1 LSQVHCPCEFNQFT
15 GVFYIQRR
23 FKKEGHVIEAS
34 KDFKSVGLPQAMLD
48 NLKSLGYLQ
57 MTPIQQKGLPMILSG
72 RDFIGQANTG
82 SGKTAAFALGI
93 LTKIDVKNH
102 MPQALVIVP
111 TRELAEQVANEI
123 RRLARFTSNIKVL
136 AISGGSEER
145 HKVKSLKQGAHVIV
159 GTPGRITKLLETG
172 ILITTDLKVLVLD
185 EADRLLEMGT
195 IAEINNIASL
205 TPASRQ
211 TMLFSATFPHGIKT
225 LSGSLQENAAQVTI
239 DSQHQTS
246 TIKQIFFKVEQDK
259 NDALLR
265 LLGHYRPESCIIFC
279 NSRETCNKVAGLLR
293 TKKID
298 SLQLHSDLEQP
309 DRTLIL
315 IKFENRSCRI
325 LVATDLASRGLDVKD
340 VSVIINYDLPSDH
353 ELYIHRIGRTGR
365 AGQEGL
371 ALSLYTH
378 PERALLRT
386 IATYLKTECVI
397 KELNALE
404 KLKPFVLRSFMTTM
418 YISGGRK
425 DNIRPGDILGVL
437 TKEAGLK
444 SEEVGKINIL
454 EVNSYVAI
462 THDKL
467 EHVIKCLSAGKI
479 KGKKFRA
486 GKAS

>member
-1 LSQVHCPCEFNQFT
+1 MVET
-15 GVFYIQRR
+15 
-23 FKKEGHVIEAS
+23 S

-48 NLKSLGYLQ
+48 NLKSLGYLE
-57 MTPIQQKGLPMILSG
+57 MTPIQEKGLPLILSN

-93 LTKIDVKNH
+93 LTKLDLTNH
-102 MPQALVIVP
+102 MPQALVLVP

-145 HKVKSLKQGAHVIV
+145 HKVKSLKQGAHIIV

-172 ILITTDLKVLVLD
+172 ILITSDLKVLVLD

-195 IAEINNIASL
+195 IEEINHIVSF
-205 TPASRQ
+205 TPLNRQ

-225 LSGSLQENAAQVTI
+225 LSASLQDDAVQVTI
-239 DSQHQTS
+239 DSQHQTG
-246 TIKQIFFKVEQDK
+246 TTKQFFYKVEGDK

-265 LLGHYRPESCIIFC
+265 VLGAFRPESCIIFC
-279 NSRETCNKVAGLLR
+279 NSRESCNKVAGLLR

-298 SLQLHSDLEQP
+298 SLQIHSDLEQQ

-315 IKFENRSCRI
+315 IKFDNRSCRI

-340 VSVIINYDLPSDH
+340 VGAVINYDLPSDH
-353 ELYIHRIGRTGR
+353 ELYVHRIGRTGR

-378 PERALLRT
+378 TERSMLRS
-386 IATYLKTECVI
+386 ISDYLKTDCLVMD
-397 KELNALE
+397 LNKLE
-404 KLKPFVLRSFMTTM
+404 KSKPFALRSFMSTI

-425 DNIRPGDILGVL
+425 DNLRPGDILGAL
-437 TKEAGLK
+437 TKLAGLK
-444 SEEVGKINIL
+444 AHEVGKIHIL
-454 EVNSYVAI
+454 EVNSYVAVI
-462 THDKL
+462 PDKIG
-467 EHVIKCLSAGKI
+467 HVIECLNAGKI
-479 KGKKFRA
+479 KAKKFRV

>member
-1 LSQVHCPCEFNQFT
+1 
-15 GVFYIQRR
+15 
-23 FKKEGHVIEAS
+23 
-34 KDFKSVGLPQAMLD
+34 MLD
-48 NLKSLGYLQ
+48 NLKSLGYLE
-57 MTPIQQKGLPMILSG
+57 MTPIQEKGLPLILSN

-93 LTKIDVKNH
+93 LAKLDLKIH

-123 RRLARFTSNIKVL
+123 RRLARFTNNIKVL

-145 HKVKSLKQGAHVIV
+145 HKIKSLKQGAHIIV
-159 GTPGRITKLLETG
+159 GTPGRITKLLESG
-172 ILITTDLKVLVLD
+172 ILITSDIKVLVLD

-195 IAEINNIASL
+195 IKEINHIASF
-205 TPASRQ
+205 TPVDRQ
-211 TMLFSATFPHGIKT
+211 TMLFSATFPHGFKA
-225 LSGSLQENAAQVTI
+225 LSASLQEDAAQVTI
-239 DSQHQTS
+239 DSQHQTG
-246 TIKQIFFKVEQDK
+246 TTKQIFFKVEKEK

-265 LLGHYRPESCIIFC
+265 VLGAYRPESCIIFC
-279 NSRETCNKVAGLLR
+279 NSRESCNKVAGFLR

-298 SLQLHSDLEQP
+298 SLQLHSDLEQQ

-315 IKFENRSCRI
+315 IKFDNKSCRI

-340 VSVIINYDLPSDH
+340 VGAVINYDLPSDH
-353 ELYIHRIGRTGR
+353 ELYVHRIGRTGR

-378 PERALLRT
+378 PERGMLRV
-386 IATYLKTECVI
+386 IADYLKTDCLI
-397 KELNALE
+397 NDINELG
-404 KLKPFVLRSFMTTM
+404 KLKPFILRSFMSTV

-425 DNIRPGDILGVL
+425 DNIRTGDILGAL

-444 SEEVGKINIL
+444 AEEVGKIHIL

-462 THDKL
+462 THDKID
-467 EHVIKCLSAGKI
+467 HVIECLNRAKI
-479 KGKKFRA
+479 KGKKFKV

>member
-1 LSQVHCPCEFNQFT
+1 MVET
-15 GVFYIQRR
+15 
-23 FKKEGHVIEAS
+23 S
-34 KDFKSVGLPQAMLD
+34 KDFKSIGLSKAMLD
-48 NLKSLGYLQ
+48 NLKSLGYLE
-57 MTPIQQKGLPMILSG
+57 MTPIQEKGLPFILSN

-93 LTKIDVKNH
+93 LTKLDLTNR

-136 AISGGSEER
+136 AISGGSQER
-145 HKVKSLKQGAHVIV
+145 HKIKSLKQGAHIIV

-172 ILITTDLKVLVLD
+172 ILITSSLKVLVLD
-185 EADRLLEMGT
+185 EADRLLEMGS
-195 IAEINNIASL
+195 IKEINHIASFIPL
-205 TPASRQ
+205 DRQ

-225 LSGSLQENAAQVTI
+225 LSASLQEDAAQVTI
-239 DSQHQTS
+239 DSQHQTG
-246 TIKQIFFKVEQDK
+246 TTKQFFFKVEDEK

-265 LLGHYRPESCIIFC
+265 LLGAYVPESCIIFC
-279 NSRETCNKVAGLLR
+279 NSREACNKVAGLLR

-298 SLQLHSDLEQP
+298 SLQIHSDLEQP

-315 IKFENRSCRI
+315 IKFDNKSCRI

-340 VSVIINYDLPSDH
+340 VSVVINYDLPSDH
-353 ELYIHRIGRTGR
+353 ELYVHRIGRTGR

-371 ALSLYTH
+371 ARSLYTH
-378 PERALLRT
+378 DQRGMLRV
-386 IATYLKTECVI
+386 IADYLKTDCVI
-397 KELNALE
+397 MDLNKLE
-404 KLKPFVLRSFMTTM
+404 KFKPFVLRSFMSTV

-425 DNIRPGDILGVL
+425 DNIRPGDILGAL

-444 SEEVGKINIL
+444 AQEVGKIHIL

-462 THDKL
+462 THDKVDR
-467 EHVIKCLSAGKI
+467 VIECLNAAKI
-479 KGKKFRA
+479 KGKKFRV